1 MVVSTV
7 IMSSKQLSIDR
18 TVKLLIHPNSVLN
31 YDHSRPSGTYYL
43 ELQKWHP
50 KRRIGHRLFRSIPSC
65 FESKQ
70 DLEELKKQLELRR
83 FKCTVRSVRT
93 NEVVLPVLA
102 IYSGPVDSL
111 EHSPLPLDC
120 LGVILT
126 KLVGTRDYL
135 SLRST
140 CKPLREVARKY
151 DKWHATTKQKW
162 NCEIPEHPYGVP
174 TLNSNYQVIE
184 NQMIS
189 NGIWSSFIRWLR
201 DVPLRGGKPDLSKFG
216 LTEFKKML
224 HQVHHLIEIN
234 SFAPSIRRYVAMFL
248 PLDELLA
255 RLDASEVDPNRH
267 YLLGVAKA
275 ERRQEFN
282 EHVRKTKVVYSSRV
296 MNEKTRVIFAQDLEY
311 YNKYRGL
318 ITREFALTEQFVQDL
333 RGCYLAECTATNK
346 TPEDRGE
353 YLYAVKNYVYSDETV
368 HSLMRLV
375 ATSSNLKNQL
385 FCEFSR
391 STDVWLPKD
400 QEIAFSRKLSNKLH
414 DCDCHTNIIFNRHFK
429 HLLSK

>member
-1 MVVSTV
+1 MR
-7 IMSSKQLSIDR
+7 SKQLSIDR
-18 TVKLLIHPNSVLN
+18 TVKLLIHPNTFLI
-31 YDHSRPSGTYYL
+31 YDPSRPSGTYYL

-65 FESKQ
+65 FDSKQ

-83 FKCTVRSVRT
+83 FKCTVRSART
-93 NEVVLPVLA
+93 NEVMLPALA

-184 NQMIS
+184 RNMIS

-201 DVPLRGGKPDLSKFG
+201 DVPLRGGNPDLGKFG
-216 LTEFKKML
+216 LNEFRKMVL
-224 HQVHHLIEIN
+224 QVHHLIEIN
-234 SFAPSIRRYVAMFL
+234 SFAPSNRRYVALFL

-255 RLDASEVDPNRH
+255 RLDVSEVDPNRH

-296 MNEKTRVIFAQDLEY
+296 MNKTTREIFARDPEY
-311 YNKYRGL
+311 YNKYRSL

-333 RGCYLAECTATNK
+333 RGCYLAECAATNK
-346 TPEDRGE
+346 TPEDHGE
-353 YLYAVKNYVYSDETV
+353 YLYAARNYVYSEDHTV
-368 HSLMRLV
+368 GFLMDLAV
-375 ATSSNLKNQL
+375 SNTELTNQL
-385 FCEFSR
+385 FFELSR
-391 STDVWLPKD
+391 MTDVWLPKD
-400 QEIAFSRKLSNKLH
+400 QEIMFSRKLNNLISNSS
-414 DCDCHTNIIFNRHFK
+414 CRTNIMFKRHFK